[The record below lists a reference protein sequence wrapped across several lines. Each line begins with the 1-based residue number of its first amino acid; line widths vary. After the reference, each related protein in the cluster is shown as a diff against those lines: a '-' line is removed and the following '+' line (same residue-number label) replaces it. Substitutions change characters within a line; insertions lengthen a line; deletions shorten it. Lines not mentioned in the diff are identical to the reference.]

1 MIPGQLEYVRPGSLD
16 EALRILRDREG
27 EAKIISGGYSLLPL
41 IKLRL
46 AQPALLVDLQAV
58 GGLDGIIRTDDDWR
72 IGGRATHRRILAH
85 AGLTAEHPVIRD
97 AAAGIGDP
105 QVRNW
110 GTIGG
115 SCAHADPAA
124 DWPAVV
130 LALRGSFVCRSADGE
145 RVLAARGFFNDAF
158 QTAIEPTEVLTEVR
172 LPHAAARQGSAYVK
186 LERRAGD
193 FATVAVAA
201 VLTLGADGRIA
212 SAGVALTAVADAAF
226 AATDAEAAL
235 VGAMP
240 DEAAF
245 GAAAAAAAGQSRP
258 VADSHGPADYK
269 LAMVREITTR
279 ALRLA
284 ASRANGAAS

>member
-27 EAKIISGGYSLLPL
+27 EAKILSGGYSLLPL
-41 IKLRL
+41 LKLRL

-58 GGLDGIIRTDDDWR
+58 DGMDGIIRTDDDWR
-72 IGGRATHRRILAH
+72 IGGRATHRRIRDHAALA
-85 AGLTAEHPVIRD
+85 AEHPVIRD

-115 SCAHADPAA
+115 SCAHADPSA

-130 LALRGSFVCRSADGE
+130 LALRGSFVCRSAAGE
-145 RVLAARGFFNDAF
+145 RVLAARGFFHDAF

-172 LPHAAARQGSAYVK
+172 IPHAAARQGSAYVK

-193 FATVAVAA
+193 FATVGVAA
-201 VLTLGADGRIA
+201 VIALGGDGRIA
-212 SAGVALTAVADAAF
+212 SAGVALTAVGDAAF

-235 VGAMP
+235 VGQAP

-245 GAAAAAAAGQSRP
+245 GAAAAAAAGQARP

-269 LAMVREITTR
+269 LAMVREITSR

-284 ASRANGAAS
+284 ATRAAGA